1 MLRSLASC
9 AALTAAALTL
19 GVPAARAQDDQQGP
33 QYDGYCYVRSEDM
46 AANSATASCL
56 NGEYYAYT
64 DGYRPAPRAPRDYQV
79 EYFTHRPSRDVYS
92 QVYNASTLTANFDP
106 GARNHFGSGGGDKY
120 AASGDTGQYQDR
132 QNYGD
137 VQPGAVTQDD
147 RVRGWRDD
155 GGNWHEGQPAALGW
169 LDMKGRWHEGQVA
182 AYGWQDDQGNWHDN
196 GTSTS
201 GY

>member
-9 AALTAAALTL
+9 AVLTAVALSL
-19 GVPAARAQDDQQGP
+19 GIPAAHAQDAQQG
-33 QYDGYCYVRSEDM
+33 QTYDGYCYVRSDDM
-46 AANSATASCL
+46 VANSNTASCL

-79 EYFTHRPSRDVYS
+79 EYFTHRPSHDVYS

-106 GARNHFGSGGGDKY
+106 GARNHFGNAGGDQY
-120 AASGDTGQYQDR
+120 ADQDR
-132 QNYGD
+132 QGYGD
-137 VQPGAVTQDD
+137 VQPGAVTQGAVNPQN
-147 RVRGWRDD
+147 RVWGWRDD
-155 GGNWHEGQPAALGW
+155 GGAWHEGQPAALGW

-201 GY
+201 GN